1 MHLANIFDIY
11 WSKKKS
17 IILGFFVVC
26 HIFHLVVITL
36 PISTIQRFAILLL
49 IIVMREKKQSSKID
63 PCLSIVSRGR
73 SCKCR
78 EHHIYNNS
86 PNINGHCT
94 NKRIN
99 KTGIFLFDNTRTR
112 LYKNAFYI
120 KLLNLVFLLLWLFSN
135 FDLSVTAM
143 TLLNETRV

>member
-1 MHLANIFDIY
+1 MSYIPSCCDNITNFY
-11 WSKKKS
+11 HSKICY
-17 IILGFFVVC
+17 IIAYHC
-26 HIFHLVVITL
+26 NE
-36 PISTIQRFAILLL
+36 R
-49 IIVMREKKQSSKID
+49 KKQSSKID

-112 LYKNAFYI
+112 LYKNTFYT